1 MVVITD
7 EMKKYVESKTKA
19 GYDKRIQK
27 TYDER
32 VKNYAKRGLKDLA
45 FLAKKLPE
53 EQQTEILN
61 EKNMR
66 PLFQAL
72 FGLPALKKN
81 DAKEKRIEFEK
92 RRERVI
98 GLWHAFFSGGIISDP
113 FYGAQLVSTDVWR
126 ALSLNMDRNLQAI
139 LYAIS
144 YHEPKRS
151 T

>member
-1 MVVITD
+1 MLGNA
-7 EMKKYVESKTKA
+7 MRKYVMDEKKTA
-19 GYDKRIQK
+19 YNRQKRT
-27 TYDER
+27 TYDNR
-32 VKNYAKRGLKDLA
+32 LRQYAARAIKDLA
-45 FLAKKLPE
+45 LLAEKLPE
-53 EQQTEILN
+53 EQQDKIFN
-61 EKNMR
+61 EKNMQ

-72 FGLPALKKN
+72 FSLPALKQN
-81 DAKEKRIEFEK
+81 DAKEKRVEFEK
-92 RRERVI
+92 RRVRVI

-144 YHEPKRS
+144 YHEPKQS